1 MNVIGEEALDM
12 YETLEWDADGDEN
25 VLKKVFEK
33 FVDTSRVKSF
43 FSSSFCLNIL
53 KYLVIDVCLK

>member
-25 VLKKVFEK
+25 VLKNSLKNLLIHPELNH
-33 FVDTSRVKSF
+33 
-43 FSSSFCLNIL
+43 SSPVASA
-53 KYLVIDVCLK
+53 